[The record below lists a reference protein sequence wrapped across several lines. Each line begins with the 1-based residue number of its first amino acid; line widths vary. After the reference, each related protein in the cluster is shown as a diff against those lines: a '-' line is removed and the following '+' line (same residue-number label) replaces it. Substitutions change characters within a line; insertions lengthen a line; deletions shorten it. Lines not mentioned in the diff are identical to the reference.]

1 MNILATTLDPASTS
15 FLASVMGSAPF
26 DHETSDKWFLSLY
39 HSSQPLPE
47 SLVVPNR
54 AFLAEPVKVD
64 TWYDSALGRTNLVL
78 VVRSKDIDARFHQI
92 EAMGY
97 PPVVPYSEFIAHLT
111 LVWGIPGLSRANKAF
126 INSLNMTF
134 NRQSGNIL
142 GFQGEFLL
150 DDSGY
155 SPNVEGQKFFV
166 DRRQLRK

>member
-1 MNILATTLDPASTS
+1 MNILATTLDSASTS
-15 FLASVMGSAPF
+15 FLESVMRSAPF
-26 DHETSDKWFLSLY
+26 DHETADKWFLSLY
-39 HSSQPLPE
+39 HSTQSLPE

-64 TWYDSALGRTNLVL
+64 YWYDSTLGRTNLVL
-78 VVRSKDIDARFHQI
+78 VVRSKDIDARYHQI

-97 PPVVPYSEFIAHLT
+97 PPVVPYSEFVAHLT
-111 LVWGIPGLSRANKAF
+111 LVWGMPGLSRSIKVF

-134 NRQSGNIL
+134 NRQSGNML

-155 SPNVEGQKFFV
+155 SPNVDGQKFFV
-166 DRRQLRK
+166 DRRHLRK

>member
-1 MNILATTLDPASTS
+1 MNILATTLDAASTS
-15 FLASVMGSAPF
+15 FLSSVMRSAPF
-26 DHETSDKWFLSLY
+26 DHESFDKWFLSLY
-39 HSSQPLPE
+39 HSTQALPE
-47 SLVVPNR
+47 SLVIPNR

-64 TWYDSALGRTNLVL
+64 MWYDSALGRTNLVL
-78 VVRSKDIDARFHQI
+78 VVRSKEIDARFHQI

-97 PPVVPYSEFIAHLT
+97 PPVVPYSAFIAHLT
-111 LVWGIPGLSRANKAF
+111 LVWGLPGLTRTTKAF

-142 GFQGEFLL
+142 GLQGEFLL

-155 SPNVEGQKFFV
+155 SPNVDGQKFFV